1 MLCVP
6 IWQEP
11 RNDRACP
18 PFTVWRRPDPW
29 QYPDWSRSNPD
40 GTFGNRFDDPDG
52 EYRVLYASSA
62 RVGCF
67 LETLARYRPDMALY
81 AELAEIEGE
90 DAFVPAG
97 VVPRE
102 WFEVRTMGS
111 AEAHGRFADVGS
123 SDWILT
129 LRRRLASLLISL
141 GIPDFD
147 ASVLQR
153 SGPRQLTQHVC
164 GSSTG
169 RDSTA
174 FATCPS
180 SVTTSKIGPS
190 SSLPTSLPDTIAK
203 SARTTRTCSKRC
215 GCSTWQLA
223 KSVSLPAPCN

>member
-6 IWQEP
+6 IWQEA

-18 PFTVWRRPDPW
+18 PFTALGGGQTLGNTRLVTLEPGRHVR
-29 QYPDWSRSNPD
+29 
-40 GTFGNRFDDPDG
+40 NRFDDPDG

-90 DAFVPAG
+90 DDFVPAG

-153 SGPRQLTQHVC
+153 SGPRQLTQHVSRFVYRQ
-164 GSSTG
+164 GFNGIRYLSKLG
-169 RDSTA
+169 DDIENWALFEPADLTA
-174 FATCPS
+174 RHDIEIS
-180 SVTTSKIGPS
+180 QDD
-190 SSLPTSLPDTIAK
+190 PDLLKAL
-203 SARTTRTCSKRC
+203 RMLNLVV
-215 GCSTWQLA
+215 G
-223 KSVSLPAPCN
+223 